1 MNRSA
6 LKRRQLLE
14 LLGIGAGSSA
24 AAMLLP
30 QLEARSSGKAAG
42 NAALP
47 FVPVRAPLPLP
58 ADGLSA
64 ADQRRIYR
72 TFNVDDKL
80 LVPEGYRAELLAV
93 WGDRLATGRFGFNN
107 DYLAFQPLSG
117 GRALLS
123 INFEYISAQTW
134 SAGFS
139 EAVGTPLPLEPLQ
152 QALASRGGRVD
163 VASLTASDPLRP
175 LIEAVT
181 RAAMADLGIG
191 VLELEQGS
199 SGWHRSRGSRYERRI
214 DGLSGLSQPDQALR
228 CSGPAAAVFRH
239 SQPLGYRDGLGER
252 IIGTFANCAGG
263 TTPWGTVLSAEEN
276 FQSQVSEAVYADGSA
291 ASPEARPFRWDGSRL
306 NGLGNPFGL
315 AGNKYGWMVEF
326 DPR

>member
-24 AAMLLP
+24 CAMLLP

-93 WGDRLATGRFGFNN
+93 WGDPLATGRFGFNN

-123 INFEYISAQTW
+123 IKPGSRSSFSA
-134 SAGFS
+134 
-139 EAVGTPLPLEPLQ
+139 L
-152 QALASRGGRVD
+152 
-163 VASLTASDPLRP
+163 
-175 LIEAVT
+175 
-181 RAAMADLGIG
+181 
-191 VLELEQGS
+191 
-199 SGWHRSRGSRYERRI
+199 RSRHSFKTATRSGTRPGRRG
-214 DGLSGLSQPDQALR
+214 DR
-228 CSGPAAAVFRH
+228 CRG
-239 SQPLGYRDGLGER
+239 
-252 IIGTFANCAGG
+252 
-263 TTPWGTVLSAEEN
+263 
-276 FQSQVSEAVYADGSA
+276 
-291 ASPEARPFRWDGSRL
+291 
-306 NGLGNPFGL
+306 
-315 AGNKYGWMVEF
+315 
-326 DPR
+326 